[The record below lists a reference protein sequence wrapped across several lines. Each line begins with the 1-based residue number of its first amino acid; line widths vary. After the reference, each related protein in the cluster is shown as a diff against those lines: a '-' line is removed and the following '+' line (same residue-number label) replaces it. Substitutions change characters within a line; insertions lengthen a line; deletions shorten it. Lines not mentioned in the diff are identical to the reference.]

1 MRDQDATRLLP
12 DQQLGWVARLP
23 AAVRDYALL
32 ARWDRP
38 IGTWL
43 LLLPCWWGVLLPAG
57 ADGWTRARYG
67 LLFAVGA
74 FAMRGAGC
82 TVNDLVDRDLDRRVA
97 RTRDR
102 PLAAGRLRPWQAV
115 AFFLAQSAV
124 GLLVLALLP
133 VEAALVALA
142 SIPLVL
148 FYPFAKRITWWPQAV
163 LGLAFNWGALVGHV
177 AITRTLELPALLLY
191 AAGVFWTLG
200 YDTVYAHQDREDD
213 AKVGVK
219 STARLFG
226 ARTRVWIAGFYAA
239 MVALLAAAGLAA
251 GLGAFFL
258 ALLALP
264 AAMLAWHVRTVDF
277 DDPAS
282 CLRHFRFHREVGL
295 AVCVALG
302 IGRALSG

>member
-1 MRDQDATRLLP
+1 VRDQDATRLLP

-43 LLLPCWWGVLLPAG
+43 LLLPCWWGVLLPEG
-57 ADGWTRARYG
+57 ADAWTRAWYA

-82 TVNDLVDRDLDRRVA
+82 TVNDLVDRELDRRVE
-97 RTRDR
+97 RTRNR
-102 PLAAGRLRPWQAV
+102 PLAAGRLRPSQAV
-115 AFFLAQSAV
+115 AFFFAQSAV

-133 VEAALVALA
+133 PEAALVALA
-142 SIPLVL
+142 SIPLIVL
-148 FYPFAKRITWWPQAV
+148 YPFAKRVTWWPQAV
-163 LGLAFNWGALVGHV
+163 LGLAFNWGALVGCA
-177 AITRTLELPALLLY
+177 AITRTLDLSALLLY
-191 AAGVFWTLG
+191 GAGVFWTLG

-226 ARTRVWIAGFYAA
+226 KKSRIWIAAFYGA
-239 MVALLAAAGLAA
+239 MTALLAAAGLAA
-251 GLGAFFL
+251 GLKTVFL
-258 ALLALP
+258 ALLAVP
-264 AAMLAWHVRTVDF
+264 AALLVWHVRHVDF

-295 AVCVALG
+295 AVCAALLSA
-302 IGRALSG
+302 RALSG